1 MVGKSDVSQ
10 HPRRV
15 KGTETGRAAFKT
27 RRAEKAVDETHRL
40 HGISGFDA
48 REDTFPSNT
57 HAAPPRRGAQGP
69 SGTRG
74 MSDRITHECGVALVR
89 LLKPLAYYQ
98 EKYGSPLWGFTKLF
112 LLMEKQHNR
121 GQDGAG
127 VASVKLDVPAG
138 EAFMFRERSVKSNPL
153 DRIFKSLLAQYNE
166 KVDTGV
172 IHPEFPD
179 TVKRAFDFGGELLM
193 GHLRYGTSGGYSLS
207 SCHPF
212 FRRSP
217 WPTRNLALCGN
228 FNLTNTAELNASLTA
243 MGQHPIHATDT
254 QAILEKI
261 GFFLDEEHE
270 DIYRFL
276 RKRDLAGAELSRRIS
291 DDLDV
296 TRILTRASQNWDG
309 GYTLCGLIGNGDAFV
324 ARDPSGIRPCFWFQN
339 DEVAAVAS
347 ERAPLMTVF
356 DLAAEQVREVK
367 PGHVV
372 VLKRAGT
379 ITENQFTAPLPRSS
393 CSFERIY
400 FSRGNDLDIY
410 RERQALGGQLAG
422 QVIKAIDHDWANT
435 VFGFI
440 PNTAEV
446 AYYGLMSA
454 LRCRRR
460 DEVKAAILQACA
472 NGTLD
477 EALLDELILR
487 NWPRGEKVVSK
498 DIKLRTF
505 IGQEGLRNQLASH
518 IYDITYGSVNPG
530 DNLVCVDDSIVRGTT
545 LRKSILRILARLQ
558 PRKIVILSTAPQIR
572 YPDCYG
578 IDMSELGK
586 FIAFEAAVELLKA
599 RGQGDLLQEVYTLC
613 REEVKRAGTVNHV
626 RKIYEPFTPE
636 EISAKIVERVR
647 PKSID
652 WQGEIEIIFQTIEN
666 LHAAVPNHT
675 GDWYFTGRYPTP
687 GGYRVVNQAYLNYF
701 EKAEG
706 RSY

>member
-1 MVGKSDVSQ
+1 
-10 HPRRV
+10 
-15 KGTETGRAAFKT
+15 
-27 RRAEKAVDETHRL
+27 
-40 HGISGFDA
+40 
-48 REDTFPSNT
+48 
-57 HAAPPRRGAQGP
+57 
-69 SGTRG
+69 
-74 MSDRITHECGVALVR
+74 MSDRINHECGIALVR

-127 VASVKLDVPAG
+127 VACVKGDVPAG

-153 DRIFKSLLAQYNE
+153 DKIFKALLAQYDE
-166 KVDTGV
+166 KVRAGT
-172 IHPEFPD
+172 IHPEFTE
-179 TVKRAFDFGGELLM
+179 TVKKHFDFGGELLL
-193 GHLRYGTSGGYSLS
+193 GHLRYGTSGGYNIS
-207 SCHPF
+207 SCHPY

-228 FNLTNTAELNASLTA
+228 FNLTNTAELNESLIG
-243 MGQHPIHATDT
+243 MGQHPIFATDT

-270 DIYRFL
+270 DIFRFL
-276 RKRDLAGAELSRRIS
+276 RTRGLEGTEISRRIS
-291 DDLDV
+291 EDLDL
-296 TRILTRASQNWDG
+296 TRVLTRASQKWDG
-309 GYTLCGLIGNGDAFV
+309 GYTLCGLVGNGDAFV

-339 DEVAAVAS
+339 DEVVAFAS

-356 DLAAEQVREVK
+356 DLAVEDVKEVT

-372 VLKRAGT
+372 VIKRRGT
-379 ITENQFTAPLPRSS
+379 VTQNQFTAPLPRAS

-410 RERQALGGQLAG
+410 RERQALGGGLAD
-422 QVIKAIDHDWANT
+422 QVIKAIGHDWANT
-435 VFGFI
+435 VFSFI

-454 LRCRRR
+454 LRTRRR
-460 DEVKAAILQACA
+460 DEVKAAILKASA
-472 NGTLD
+472 EGGLT

-505 IGQEGLRNQLASH
+505 IGQESLRNQLVSH
-518 IYDITYGSVNPG
+518 VYDITYGSVKPG

-545 LRKSILRILARLQ
+545 LRKSILRILARLN
-558 PRKIVILSTAPQIR
+558 PRKIVIVSTAPQIR

-586 FIAFEAAVELLKA
+586 FVAFEAAVELVRE
-599 RGQGDLLQEVYTLC
+599 RGQGVLLDEVYELC
-613 REEVKRAGTVNHV
+613 REEVARGGATNHV

-647 PKSID
+647 PKGIE
-652 WQGEIEIIFQTIEN
+652 WQGEMEIIFQTIEN
-666 LHAAVPNHT
+666 LHAAVPQHT
-675 GDWYFTGRYPTP
+675 GDWYFTGKYPTP
-687 GGYRVVNQAYLNYF
+687 GGYRVVNQAYLNYY
-701 EKAEG
+701 EKSERRA
-706 RSY
+706 Y

>member
-1 MVGKSDVSQ
+1 
-10 HPRRV
+10 
-15 KGTETGRAAFKT
+15 
-27 RRAEKAVDETHRL
+27 
-40 HGISGFDA
+40 
-48 REDTFPSNT
+48 
-57 HAAPPRRGAQGP
+57 
-69 SGTRG
+69 
-74 MSDRITHECGVALVR
+74 MSDRMERLTHECGIALVR
-89 LLKPLAYYQ
+89 LLKPFSHYQ

-127 VASVKLDVPAG
+127 VACVKLGAQPG

-153 DRIFKSLLAQYNE
+153 DKIFKTLLAQYNE
-166 KVDTGV
+166 KVDNGV
-172 IHPEFPD
+172 IHPEFSD
-179 TVKRAFDFGGELLM
+179 TVRKNFDFGGELLM
-193 GHLRYGTSGGYSLS
+193 GHLRYGTSGGYNLS

-228 FNLTNTAELNASLTA
+228 FNLTNTAELNESLTA
-243 MGQHPIHATDT
+243 MGQHPIYATDT

-270 DIYRFL
+270 DIFRFL
-276 RKRDLAGAELSRRIS
+276 RTRGLAGNEISNRIS
-291 DDLDV
+291 EDLDL
-296 TRILTRASQNWDG
+296 TRVLTRASQKWDG

-324 ARDPSGIRPCFWFQN
+324 ARDPSGIRPAFYFQN
-339 DEVAAVAS
+339 DEVVAFAS

-356 DLAAEQVREVK
+356 DLAVEEVK
-367 PGHVV
+367 EVTPGHVV
-372 VLKRAGT
+372 VIKKRGT
-379 ITENQFTAPLPRSS
+379 VTENQFTAPLPKTS

-410 RERQALGGQLAG
+410 RERQALGGGLVD
-422 QVIKAIDHDWANT
+422 QVIKAIGHDWTNT
-435 VFGFI
+435 VFSFI
-440 PNTAEV
+440 PNTSEV
-446 AYYGLMSA
+446 AYYGMMSA
-454 LRCRRR
+454 LRTRRR
-460 DEVKAAILQACA
+460 DEVKAAILKASA
-472 NGTLD
+472 AGELN

-505 IGQEGLRNQLASH
+505 IGQETMRNQLASH
-518 IYDITYGSVNPG
+518 VYDITYGSVKPG

-545 LRKSILRILARLQ
+545 LRKSILRILARLN
-558 PRKIVILSTAPQIR
+558 PRKIVIVSTAPQIR

-586 FIAFEAAVELLKA
+586 FIAFEAAVELLKE
-599 RGQGDLLQEVYTLC
+599 RGQTALLEEVYRLC
-613 REEVKRAGTVNHV
+613 RDEVAKGGTVNHV

-647 PKSID
+647 PKD
-652 WQGEIEIIFQTIEN
+652 GTWKGEIEIIFQTIGN
-666 LHAAVPNHT
+666 LHAAVPHHT
-675 GDWYFTGRYPTP
+675 GDWYFTGKYPTP
-687 GGYRVVNQAYLNYF
+687 GGYRVVNQAYLNYY
-701 EKAEG
+701 EKSEG